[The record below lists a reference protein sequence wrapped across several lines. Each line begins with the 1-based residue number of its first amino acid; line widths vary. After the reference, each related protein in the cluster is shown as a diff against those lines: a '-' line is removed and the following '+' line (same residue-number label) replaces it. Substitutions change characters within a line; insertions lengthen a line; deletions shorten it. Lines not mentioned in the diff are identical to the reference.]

1 MVDTPRH
8 RLNTHGEPAMTQQN
22 KNLERSPLLQQIQEN
37 LRAQVRH
44 PIVASSPVVKEIIA
58 RQASK

>member
-1 MVDTPRH
+1 MKD
-8 RLNTHGEPAMTQQN
+8 NN
-22 KNLERSPLLQQIQEN
+22 KALDRAPLLQQIQQN

-58 RQASK
+58 RKTAR

>member
-1 MVDTPRH
+1 
-8 RLNTHGEPAMTQQN
+8 MTQQN

-58 RQASK
+58 RKAKA